1 MKSSFDLAMERLGG
15 AMEQLT
21 AEQKKQLAELNS
33 IYESR
38 IAQAKLRADD
48 QLRQLQG
55 DAEKQD
61 VTRRQ
66 LADELARLTS
76 ERDSR
81 KDELR
86 RRFKTG

>member
-1 MKSSFDLAMERLGG
+1 MKSAFDLAMERLGG
-15 AMEQLT
+15 AMEHLT

-33 IYESR
+33 IYEAKM
-38 IAQAKLRADD
+38 AQAKLRTDE
-48 QLRQLQG
+48 QLRQLHS

-61 VTRRQ
+61 AVRQ
-66 LADELARLTS
+66 ELAGELARLTG

-86 RRFKTG
+86 HRFKTG